1 MTMNGID
8 ISEHNGLINLEP
20 YRGQFVII
28 RVGWG
33 NFTLDKQFHRNV
45 AECKRLGIP
54 FGVYHYSY
62 ALNAY
67 TAKKEAAAVLNAIA
81 PYKNDIKVGVWLDM
95 EDADNWKVNHG
106 FRITHDVIAPICYA
120 FCKAVEDAGYYT
132 GIYTSSSWLQYVK
145 GINDR
150 FDKWVANW
158 GSNNGVQQTNTSAYG
173 TIQQYTSKPLD
184 KNIMYVNISTYSK
197 HGTVET
203 SKNPSGTYK
212 PVQEHHTQPA
222 TPAVN
227 TSFHVGDTVVPTVL
241 KDVHGN
247 SLKQWDKT
255 YTVTAINGSNLTLS
269 ARGQVWAVLPSGNV
283 KKVGA
288 VNSTP
293 AKTTSSSGTIKV
305 GDKVK
310 VIKAV
315 DYNGRPFKTWYQT
328 YTIMELKG
336 NRAVIG
342 VNGVV
347 TAAINIHNLAKA

>member
-1 MTMNGID
+1 MNGID
-8 ISEHNGLINLEP
+8 ISEHNGLINLTP
-20 YRGQFVII
+20 YKRLFVII

-62 ALNAY
+62 ALNVE
-67 TAKKEAAAVLNAIA
+67 TAKREAAAVLKAIE
-81 PYKNDIKVGVWLDM
+81 PYRNDIRVGVWFDM

-106 FRITHDVIAPICYA
+106 FRITHDVIAPICYE

-145 GINDR
+145 GVNDR

-158 GSNNGVQQTNTSAYG
+158 GSNNGLQQTITSAYG

-184 KNIMYVNISTYSK
+184 KNIMYVDISTYSK
-197 HGTVET
+197 HGTVEQP
-203 SKNPSGTYK
+203 KNPSGDYK
-212 PVQEHHTQPA
+212 PS
-222 TPAVN
+222 TPVVN
-227 TSFHVGDTVVPTVL
+227 TCFNVGDMVVPTVL

-247 SLKQWDKT
+247 SLKQWDKQ
-255 YTVTAINGSNLTLS
+255 YTVTAINGNNLTLS

-288 VNSTP
+288 VTSTP
-293 AKTTSSSGTIKV
+293 APSTAIKA
-305 GDKVK
+305 GDTVK
-310 VIKAV
+310 VTKAI
-315 DYNGRPFKTWYQT
+315 DFNGKPFKTWYST
-328 YTIMELKG
+328 YTVMELNG

-347 TAAINIHNLAKA
+347 TAAINVHNLVKA